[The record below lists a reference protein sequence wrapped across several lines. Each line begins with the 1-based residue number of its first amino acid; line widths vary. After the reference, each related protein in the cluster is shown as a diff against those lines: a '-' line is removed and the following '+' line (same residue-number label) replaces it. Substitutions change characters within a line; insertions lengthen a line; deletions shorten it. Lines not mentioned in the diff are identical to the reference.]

1 MRRRPL
7 FVPLM
12 CLITS
17 STVSLVVAL
26 PAEADQTAVS
36 SATVTLV
43 GGGLSITA
51 PTEPGSLGTESNSLG
66 AVQISGHLGQIEV
79 TDSRGAPAG
88 SGWTA
93 AATSTAFAQAAGPSI
108 SAASVGYTAG
118 EITHTGTASLT
129 ANDPTNLADV
139 SPVVTATQVS
149 GDNTATWDPT
159 IHVTVG
165 ANMPAGVY
173 SGTITHS
180 VS

>member
-118 EITHTGTASLT
+118 EITHT
-129 ANDPTNLADV
+129 ANDPPTLADV